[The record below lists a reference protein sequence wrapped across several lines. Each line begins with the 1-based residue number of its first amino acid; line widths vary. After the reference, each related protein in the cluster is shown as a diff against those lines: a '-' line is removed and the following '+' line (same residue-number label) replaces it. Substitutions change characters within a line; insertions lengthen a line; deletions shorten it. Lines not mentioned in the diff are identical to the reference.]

1 MALAPS
7 ADNIILGKGELFWA
21 PIESVNGTLTRSPYF
36 HLGNCPRFAII
47 LNDDVITLN
56 SSMDQ
61 SAGVIKRVTRKRE
74 VNIEISSNEYGI
86 ENLALQMMGE
96 SGTFTQTSSAVTETV
111 AATVV
116 KGRYY
121 RLANRNVTGLVLNQ
135 GTVTWSLTTDYVIS
149 DSSMPMI
156 QVVEAASTAV
166 ATASPF
172 TAVYTRAS
180 LSLST
185 VIGAT
190 KTKKEGSLLF
200 VPDPTTGPQ
209 FDVEVY
215 YASASPGGE
224 AGFISEEF
232 GEYTLSMVAQDDSAG
247 RFGGTTSIPYFR
259 LIQRG
264 TN

>member
-21 PIESVNGTLTRSPYF
+21 PIESGVRAPYF
-36 HLGNCPRFAII
+36 HMGNCPRFAIL

-61 SAGVIKRVTRKRE
+61 SGGVIKRVTRRRE
-74 VNIEISSNEYGI
+74 VNVEITSNEYGI
-86 ENLALQMMGE
+86 ENLALQMMGD
-96 SGTFTQTSSAVTETV
+96 SGTFTQASGAVTEVV

-116 KGRYY
+116 KGRFYK
-121 RLANRNVTGLVLNQ
+121 LANRNVSGLVLNQ
-135 GTVTWSLTTDYVIS
+135 GTVTWTLTTDYTLHDASAGIV
-149 DSSMPMI
+149 

-166 ATASPF
+166 STGTPF

-185 VIGAT
+185 VLGAT
-190 KTKKEGSLLF
+190 KTKKEGSLF
-200 VPDPTTGPQ
+200 FMPDPTTGPQ
-209 FDVEVY
+209 FDVEVF

-232 GEYTLSMVAQDDSAG
+232 GEYGLSLVAQSDSNG
-247 RFGGTTSIPYFR
+247 LYGGSASMPYFR